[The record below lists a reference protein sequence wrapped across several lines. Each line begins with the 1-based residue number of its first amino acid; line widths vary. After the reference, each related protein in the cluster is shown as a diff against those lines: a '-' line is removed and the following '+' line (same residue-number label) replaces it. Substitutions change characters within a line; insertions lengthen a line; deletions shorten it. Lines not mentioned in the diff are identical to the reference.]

1 MKSFSSSILLE
12 CACLYGL
19 RKSARALYELPKTV
33 YLDLAVTWE
42 ESTTRTA
49 QPMARH
55 APQFTP
61 NPHWKLIVTL
71 SGPAI
76 SVASLQIGFSG
87 FGFATPLLCCEPS
100 GRLLNRSV
108 SAQMPCQSRVRHRQD
123 TAELLRRPYS
133 IASGQWRSTTHQSMA
148 HQYDS
153 SV

>member
-19 RKSARALYELPKTV
+19 RKSARALYELPKTF

-61 NPHWKLIVTL
+61 NPYWKLIVTL

-87 FGFATPLLCCEPS
+87 FGFATQRGVKGTPLEESLMSEKTI
-100 GRLLNRSV
+100 GSV
-108 SAQMPCQSRVRHRQD
+108 
-123 TAELLRRPYS
+123 
-133 IASGQWRSTTHQSMA
+133 G
-148 HQYDS
+148 
-153 SV
+153 